1 MMEERE
7 LALLSGTYIQ
17 GMHSQRGFTLI
28 EALIAFV
35 ILSVGLLGIVS
46 LQAVAKSSQQLA
58 LQHTRAVT
66 IADAIVERIR
76 VNPAGMATYNTGTG
90 SPVGVTATSEP
101 SPDCRTA
108 ACDSDELAAHDLWA
122 WEQAL
127 LGAGAQLNGT
137 NTAGLIEPRGCI
149 VFTAAPPRANT
160 GQLTVIIQWRGLK
173 ESYDAVQSGE
183 VACGG
188 EDAGDDDFRRQ
199 VVATT
204 FVVDEGEFEL

>member
-1 MMEERE
+1 M
-7 LALLSGTYIQ
+7 ALLSGKYIQ

-127 LGAGAQLNGT
+127 LGAGAQLSGT

-149 VFTAAPPRANT
+149 VFASVDPLNRPNT

-199 VVATT
+199 VVTT
-204 FVVDEGEFEL
+204 TYIVDEEEF